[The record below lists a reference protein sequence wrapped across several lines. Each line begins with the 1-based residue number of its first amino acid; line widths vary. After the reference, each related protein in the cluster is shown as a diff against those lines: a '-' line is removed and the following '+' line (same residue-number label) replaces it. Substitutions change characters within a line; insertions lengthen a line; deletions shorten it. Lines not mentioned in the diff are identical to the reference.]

1 MWTEKCKSITNI
13 YQIAIKKYTCALTER
28 LVLSSV
34 NTYSPRIF
42 IQRITKI
49 NPTDFGWGLFW
60 SCSDLQN
67 TEKPALKFR
76 VTNYIL
82 FN

>member
-34 NTYSPRIF
+34 KRTHIHQEYSSNESLKL
-42 IQRITKI
+42 IQLILGGGY
-49 NPTDFGWGLFW
+49 FGHAVIYKTQR
-60 SCSDLQN
+60 SQH
-67 TEKPALKFR
+67 
-76 VTNYIL
+76 
-82 FN
+82 